1 MTAIAYSQEPKT
13 DLRGFLPGTAGF
25 ALGVLHIASPL
36 HYLPGNLQNA
46 TTLGFPVAFECVPDV
61 DAADVFACSARLE
74 SGLQQA
80 ALRLEQRGVRAII
93 GACGSFAA
101 FQSSIAARVNVPVF
115 SSILTQVNFILD
127 SLPPRRKLA
136 IVFAN
141 QEAFSDRIRHECR
154 VREVDRLVLTDCM
167 SLPAFRS
174 MLTEPFSPKTAELE
188 AQLVEHIESFVA
200 QHPETGAIML
210 QCSELP
216 PYAAAIQRR
225 VRLPIFDVV
234 TLAEWI
240 FGCVVRHGYA
250 GYA

>member
-1 MTAIAYSQEPKT
+1 MTTSDHSQEPKT
-13 DLRGFLPGTAGF
+13 GVRDFLPGTAGF
-25 ALGVLHIASPL
+25 ALGVLHIASPI

-61 DAADVFACSARLE
+61 DAADVFACSTRLE

-80 ALRLEQRGVRAII
+80 ALRLERRGVRAII

-115 SSILTQVNFILD
+115 TSILTQINFILD
-127 SLPPRRKLA
+127 SLPQQQKLA

-141 QEAFSDRIRHECR
+141 QQTFSERIRNECR
-154 VREVDRLVLTDCM
+154 VREVDRLLLTDCM

-174 MLTEPFSPKTAELE
+174 MLTEPFSPQTAELE
-188 AQLVEHIESFVA
+188 AQLVEHIEGFVA
-200 QHPETGAIML
+200 QHPQTGAIML

-225 VRLPIFDVV
+225 VPLPIFDVV
-234 TLAEWI
+234 TLAEWV
-240 FGCVVRHGYA
+240 FSCVIRHGYV